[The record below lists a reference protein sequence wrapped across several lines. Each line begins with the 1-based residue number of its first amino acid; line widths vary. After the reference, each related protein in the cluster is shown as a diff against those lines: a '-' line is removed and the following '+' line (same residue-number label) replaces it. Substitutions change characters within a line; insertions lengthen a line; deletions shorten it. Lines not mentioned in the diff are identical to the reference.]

1 MYILV
6 PRNMTKA
13 AGFYNTLLETD
24 EPALVIECLNGYRL
38 KEKMPNNLGELKTPI
53 GVVETVKEGTDIT
66 LVSYGSTLRI
76 VEEAA
81 KELQQAG
88 IDAEIIDVQSLLPLD
103 LNHDMVKSVAK
114 TNRLLVIDE
123 DVLGGASAYILN
135 HIVEV
140 QGGYKHLDSKPQT
153 LAAKDHRPAYGTDG
167 DYFCK
172 PSVEDVYEKVY
183 GIMHEANP
191 SEYPKLR

>member
-1 MYILV
+1 MGALIHLLRGMYILV
-6 PRNMTKA
+6 PRDMTKA

-53 GVVETVKEGTDIT
+53 GVVETIKEGTDIT

-81 KELQQAG
+81 KELLQAG

-103 LNHDMVKSVAK
+103 LNHDMVKSLAK

-123 DVLGGASAYILN
+123 DVPGGAAAYILN
-135 HIVEV
+135 HIVET
-140 QGGYKHLDSKPQT
+140 QDAYRHLDSKPQT
-153 LAAKDHRPAYGTDG
+153 LSAKD
-167 DYFCK
+167 
-172 PSVEDVYEKVY
+172 
-183 GIMHEANP
+183 
-191 SEYPKLR
+191 